1 MFCKSSTFLAW
12 AAWQLQYST
21 TAWELSENIL
31 QNLRNKWPPH
41 LVDADHFGHS
51 VSMIA
56 NQQDVATPG
65 PEGARLDDERHG
77 SEGVA
82 LVRLRPYGRHGHG
95 LDRQGRYSVLS

>member
-1 MFCKSSTFLAW
+1 
-12 AAWQLQYST
+12 
-21 TAWELSENIL
+21 
-31 QNLRNKWPPH
+31 
-41 LVDADHFGHS
+41 
-51 VSMIA
+51 MIA
-56 NQQDVATPG
+56 NQQDVATSG